1 MVHAVAYGLHLDL
14 LEGLVNQIS
23 LIILFLSSF
32 VSKLHSLVV
41 VLYSREDD
49 FDWISFRIVALV
61 KDQLDVKIVA
71 ELLNLVGVVNLE
83 VVKEYSDLAMFV
95 TSSKLSDVKH
105 EVFTIHCI
113 LLDDYIFK
121 PILV

>member
-71 ELLNLVGVVNLE
+71 EILNLVSVMNLE